1 MATIN
6 SRLEDSQSD
15 PLAIFHLPPPGET
28 AVQKAERVSQEM
40 EAKHISQQID
50 RALEAEAKERRRVAG
65 NVKRLDVLLLGPT
78 EAGKSTFLRQLRLQY
93 DVKGLDAE
101 RECLRLVILL
111 SLVTSVKTLLDV
123 LDRQDANDD
132 TPLFDARTTQ
142 PPLREPKT
150 PRELAARRRLRLAP
164 FLALEHQLREALD
177 LANTGTGAES
187 IAAHAAAPLS
197 AQLHNDYQ
205 DKSLVDEVALT
216 LNIEHRGA
224 QNSPPPSDPIVP
236 PGRLA
241 QLVSTVGFGT
251 SKDSRRAKAQSAT
264 QSPNWTSDGK
274 FFANKDD
281 PIHLVAALKNSI
293 VKLWKEA
300 QARGLV
306 VGVTTPGDPSAA
318 PQPVVDG
325 AIELNESSV
334 FFLNEID
341 RIATP
346 EWLPG
351 DQDLLNVRI
360 RTRGI
365 EAHDL
370 QLSSKRV
377 YRICDV
383 AGARGSKFAWAPF
396 FQDASAIIFICA
408 VSEYNVCDPTD
419 PTRNRLRDAL
429 LLFKDICENRLLRS
443 ADIITFMNK
452 VDVLRRK
459 VKSGQYPIQRYFPR
473 YLGSDRTSHILS
485 FFQTLFEE
493 CHRVRRRPFYIFAT
507 QANDARSIVAVTAAV
522 NDILI
527 RSEMTSTGIL

>member
-1 MATIN
+1 MAN
-6 SRLEDSQSD
+6 
-15 PLAIFHLPPPGET
+15 
-28 AVQKAERVSQEM
+28 
-40 EAKHISQQID
+40 AK
-50 RALEAEAKERRRVAG
+50 
-65 NVKRLDVLLLGPT
+65 P
-78 EAGKSTFLRQLRLQY
+78 Y

-101 RECLRLVILL
+101 RECLRLVIIL

-132 TPLFDARTTQ
+132 TPLFDARTTR
-142 PPLREPKT
+142 PPSREPKT
-150 PRELAARRRLRLAP
+150 PRELAARRHLRLAP
-164 FLALEHQLREALD
+164 FLALEHQLREALCI
-177 LANTGTGAES
+177 AETGRGAES
-187 IAAHAAAPLS
+187 IAAHAAAPSL
-197 AQLHNDYQ
+197 AQLNADYQ
-205 DKSLVDEVALT
+205 NKSPVDEVALT
-216 LNIEHRGA
+216 LEIEQRRA
-224 QNSPPPSDPIVP
+224 RNSSPPSDPIVP

-251 SKDSRRAKAQSAT
+251 GKNSRRANAQSA
-264 QSPNWTSDGK
+264 SLSSNWTPDGK
-274 FFANKDD
+274 FLANKDD
-281 PIHLVAALKNSI
+281 PIHLVAALKNEI
-293 VKLWKEA
+293 VNLWKEA

-306 VGVTTPGDPSAA
+306 IGVVSPGDANVT
-318 PQPVVDG
+318 PQPAVEG
-325 AIELNESSV
+325 AIELTESST

-370 QLSSKRV
+370 QISSKRA

-383 AGARGSKFAWAPF
+383 AGARGVKFAWAPF
-396 FQDASAIIFICA
+396 FEDASAIIFICA

-443 ADIITFMNK
+443 ADIIIFMNK

-459 VKSGQYPIQRYFPR
+459 VKSGQYPIYRYFPR
-473 YLGSDRTSHILS
+473 YLGSDRTSDILS
-485 FFQTLFEE
+485 FFQTLFDEG
-493 CHRVRRRPFYIFAT
+493 HRVQRRPFYIFAT
-507 QANDARSIVAVTAAV
+507 QANDARSISTVTAAV

-527 RSEMTSTGIL
+527 RSEMASTGIL